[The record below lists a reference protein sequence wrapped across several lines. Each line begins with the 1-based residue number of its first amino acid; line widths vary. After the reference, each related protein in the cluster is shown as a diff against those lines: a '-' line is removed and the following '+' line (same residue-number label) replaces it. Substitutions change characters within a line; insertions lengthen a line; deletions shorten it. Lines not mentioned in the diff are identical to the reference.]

1 MMKIFTQ
8 KRIMIILGILVF
20 LAFIF
25 SAGTAYRTFNLSPG
39 EEVVT
44 SGGITVAKPTN
55 NIKDA
60 RLNDRGFLVVEYE
73 DGTTREVG
81 YIVGPRGES
90 GSSIA
95 PTEAQVAAAVVSY
108 CTTNGRCDPRSPSAE
123 QVAIAVSDYC
133 STRNNCTGPTG
144 ATGSNGANGQ
154 DGQSATTEQI
164 MLAVQNYCADGR
176 CTGPTGSQGL
186 PGANGQDPVMS
197 CVIREANGID
207 RQYVAWRY
215 AVEPDTA
222 YKDLYLL
229 PVWAQ
234 GSNCVDL
241 TA

>member
-1 MMKIFTQ
+1 
-8 KRIMIILGILVF
+8 MIGMTVAVF

-25 SAGTAYRTFNLSPG
+25 SAFTAYRSLNLSPG

-60 RLNDRGFLVVEYE
+60 RLNDKGFLVVEYE

-81 YIVGPRGES
+81 YIIGPRGES
-90 GSSIA
+90 GSSVA
-95 PTEAQVAAAVVSY
+95 PTEAQIAAAVLDY
-108 CTTNGRCDPRSPSAE
+108 CTTNGRCNPRSPSAE

-133 STRNNCTGPTG
+133 STRNACAGPTG
-144 ATGSNGANGQ
+144 ATGNTGSQGQ
-154 DGQSATTEQI
+154 NATSEQV

-176 CTGPTGSQGL
+176 CTGPSGPAGIAGTNGT
-186 PGANGQDPVMS
+186 NGQDPVLS
-197 CVIREANGID
+197 CVIREVNGID

-215 AVEPDTA
+215 SSEPNSA
-222 YKDLYLL
+222 YKDLYIL

-234 GSNCVDL
+234 GSDCVDL